1 MEPPLAALLVVLVS
15 VSLAADVCYDD
26 VGCFTTDYPWSD
38 VRRPFP
44 NLPQPPEEI
53 PTNFYLYTRTVPEKT
68 AIYYNST
75 ELGDFSA
82 QRERTVVICHGFT
95 DSGESG
101 WMNRVKDLL
110 LEQYDFNVILVDWEA
125 GARTPYLQATANA
138 QLVGRQI
145 ALLVHTLTDVGGAS
159 VANIHLMA
167 HSLGCHVIGYAG
179 ARIPGLARITGLDP
193 AQPYFEETQPE
204 VHLDA
209 TDAEFVDIIH
219 TDGRDIIYIGIG
231 FMASCGDVD
240 FYPNNGKNQPGCG
253 DFQENIRA
261 LIYDLET
268 LNIDAIKG
276 LFGCPHDRAHE
287 LFIATLTEHECP
299 FVSFPCKDYAE
310 YESGE
315 CQRLDQATIGRMGM
329 DAEKYNL
336 SGNYYLQTT
345 SNKSSFCMHYLEV
358 ELQLSEDQQDGMG
371 NLVFVIET
379 NTTASER
386 LPGWSSGTSWSSGTQ
401 LRTTVHSPIDS
412 AQMTSLKVTLHGQGA
427 AVSPPLLPRAV
438 KVTRVDS
445 QLTLTSQD
453 LCTETETLQDKET
466 MVLRPCEEENA

>member
-53 PTNFYLYTRTVPEKT
+53 PTNFYLYTRTVPKRT
-68 AIYYNST
+68 AIFYNGT
-75 ELGDFSA
+75 TFGDFSA
-82 QRERTVVICHGFT
+82 QRERTTFVIHGFQG
-95 DSGESG
+95 SGDAY
-101 WMNRVKDLL
+101 WMIDIKDLL
-110 LEQYDFNVILVDWEA
+110 LQQYDYNVILVDWA
-125 GARTPYLQATANA
+125 VGSSIPYIQAAANA
-138 QLVGRQI
+138 QLVGRQV
-145 ALLVHTLTDVGGAS
+145 ALLVHALCDIGGAAAS
-159 VANIHLMA
+159 DFHLMS
-167 HSLGCHVIGYAG
+167 HSLGSQVAGYAG

-193 AQPYFEETQPE
+193 GQPYFEGTQPE
-204 VHLDA
+204 VHLDS

-219 TDGRDIIYIGIG
+219 TDGRDLLYVG
-231 FMASCGDVD
+231 FGFQGPCGDVD
-240 FYPNNGKNQPGCG
+240 FYPNGGKSQPGCG
-253 DFQENIRA
+253 DFEANVA
-261 LIYDLET
+261 SLIYDLET
-268 LNIDAIKG
+268 NNIDEIG
-276 LFGCPHDRAHE
+276 GIFNCPHDRSHE

-315 CQRLDQATIGRMGM
+315 CQRLDRATIGRMGM

-345 SNKSSFCMHYLEV
+345 GDNTSFCMHYLEV

-386 LPGWSSGTSWSSGTQ
+386 LLGWSSGTSWSSGTQ
-401 LRTTVHSPIDS
+401 LRTTVHSPIDP

-466 MVLRPCEEENA
+466 MVLRPCQD